1 MAYKEKGAAAAAP
14 NCSNARGQ
22 SRKPFKGTASNATNL
37 TEVERAFFA
46 LSEKPMTRRMLFAE
60 VGIYAPTVCRIVRA
74 LMRSG
79 RCAVL
84 KKDRC
89 KVSGYLAEYLTCNLP
104 HKEQLE
110 INFNEL

>member
-1 MAYKEKGAAAAAP
+1 MAKKKKGAAAAAP

-22 SRKPFKGTASNATNL
+22 SRKPSKGTTDNGTNL
-37 TEVERAFFA
+37 TELEKAFFA

-60 VGIYAPTVCRIVRA
+60 VGIYAPSVCRIVRA

-89 KVSGYLAEYLTCNLP
+89 KVSGYLAEYLTCDLP
-104 HKEQLE
+104 PKEQLE
-110 INFNEL
+110 INFIEL